1 MSRYRYSKTCL
12 FLLCG
17 LLTVGGV
24 LARATAASN
33 TSTKESPKIRL
44 IPDSEIDKEKKAAAP
59 KEAPLNDRGEREL
72 IGPPVELQ
80 GGISLLN
87 RLKNYEGNI
96 KGAVKKEFRK
106 QLQGLL
112 DDQKEYELIHL
123 GCDVV
128 EDSDEGPKKQ
138 EHLECILRYNITG
151 KNQTSKIEVLFFT
164 DKAEIKNSV
173 LKEVTF
179 HLENE

>member
-1 MSRYRYSKTCL
+1 MSLFQFSKSFRSVSFVLLLLSCL
-12 FLLCG
+12 SP
-17 LLTVGGV
+17 
-24 LARATAASN
+24 ASAASN
-33 TSTKESPKIRL
+33 PPAKESPKLRL
-44 IPDSEIDKEKKAAAP
+44 IPDSEIDKENKAAAP

-87 RLKNYEGNI
+87 KLKNYEGNI
-96 KGAVKKEFRK
+96 KGAAKKEFRK
-106 QLQGLL
+106 QLQALL
-112 DDQKEYELIHL
+112 DDHKEYELTHL

-128 EDSDEGPKKQ
+128 EDSDEGAKKL
-138 EHLECILRYNITG
+138 EHLECVLRYRIHG

-164 DKAEIKNSV
+164 DKAEMKTSLI
-173 LKEVTF
+173 KEVTF